1 MFYTKKHQ
9 ATVEALYAMVQDQRA
24 LITKQQEKLNFLFS
38 RIENHI
44 NECHPYGS
52 KKDGTPRAKPGR
64 KTA

>member
-9 ATVEALYAMVQDQRA
+9 ANVALMYEMLQDQRVMIA
-24 LITKQQEKLNFLFS
+24 NLKAKLDAHLMA
-38 RIENHI
+38 I
-44 NECHPYGS
+44 HPHGT